1 MGKDALL
8 PLPERL
14 AEGGPEHIL
23 KGSRPKEPRAVSK
36 AGGGGWGRPGL
47 EIVRMLVMEII
58 PPDNDKSIK
67 FGI

>member
-14 AEGGPEHIL
+14 GGGGPEHIL

-36 AGGGGWGRPGL
+36 ADGGGWGRPGL
-47 EIVRMLVMEII
+47 QIVRMLVMEII
-58 PPDNDKSIK
+58 PHDNDKSIK